1 MPQTVW
7 RKNEQHLIENFEL
20 AAADNFVGWVIHHRL
35 ELTLDGQ
42 NAASCTDLKRLK
54 MYWRRPYFELIYL
67 HEADHIAMHNR
78 ANTLDGKYRDK
89 NRRSKISNAVRI
101 AYEEG
106 RIDISGKRNGMFG
119 KHSWNAGKTLPP
131 LSEEVRAKLSEAHRG
146 CTPWNKGKSLSE
158 EHKQKLSKANRKPK
172 SEHMRK
178 ALSEARKK
186 YWKTHSFSKEQIAK
200 MAAGRRG
207 KKRGPY
213 KKTWTT
219 WYVGPDGKRVY
230 V

>member
-1 MPQTVW
+1 MPQTIW

-20 AAADNFVGWVIHHRL
+20 AAADNFVGWHLHHRL
-35 ELTLDGQ
+35 ELTLDGH
-42 NAASCTDLKRLK
+42 NAASCNDLKRLR

-67 HEADHIAMHNR
+67 RQEDHIAMHNR
-78 ANTLDGKYRDK
+78 ANALDGKYCSQQRID
-89 NRRSKISNAVRI
+89 RISRAVRL

-106 RIDISGKRNGMFG
+106 RIDVSGERNGMFG
-119 KHSWNAGKTLPP
+119 KHSWNAGKKLPP
-131 LSEEVRAKLSEAHRG
+131 LSEEVRAKLSQAHRG
-146 CTPWNKGKSLSE
+146 CTPWNKGKALTE
-158 EHKQKLSKANRKPK
+158 DHKQKLSEANRKPK

-178 ALSEARKK
+178 ALSEARKE
-186 YWKTHSFSKEQIAK
+186 YWKKHPISKELIAK
-200 MAAGRRG
+200 MAAGRIG